1 MQWYY
6 MLYSLLD
13 IYMPW
18 LTNISKTWLTM
29 IMKKVRLYISVGK
42 STVHRPKAVLLVEV
56 IL

>member
-1 MQWYY
+1 

-18 LTNISKTWLTM
+18 LTNIYKTWLTM